1 MSLDT
6 RAEAR
11 TGPGAPHP
19 EHTAP
24 TGARARARDLVMGI
38 RFAVGGGRA
47 GWARTIM
54 TAVGVGLGV
63 ALLLG
68 AASVPNLLQH
78 REDRSVARSAEG
90 QFDGKEHKRS
100 DTTVLTRYASTDF
113 RDSTVAGRVVRA
125 DGKHPALPPGLTKLP
140 ADGEMVVS
148 PALRDLMNSSE
159 GKLLKE
165 RYSNYRITGTIGDAG
180 LVHPQELYF
189 YTGSDALTEA
199 KGGNRIAKFGYQ
211 EPPKPLDPILIV
223 LVVLGCVV
231 LLTPVVIFI
240 GTAVRFGG
248 ERRDKRLAAL
258 RLVGADAHAVRRI
271 AAGEALCG
279 ALLGLVFGG
288 LAFLGLRELL
298 GVFDVWKVS
307 AFATDVTPVP
317 GLAALVLVAVP
328 LTAFVVTLISLRAVS
343 IEPLGVF
350 RSAKPRKRRI
360 WWRVL
365 MPVAG
370 IGILLAS
377 GRLAGDA
384 APPVYAIGLG
394 ATLTL
399 IGLAAL
405 LPWLVEA
412 AVAKLRGGPVP
423 WQLAIRRL
431 QLSSGTAARAVSG
444 ITVAVA
450 GAIALQM
457 MFGSMH
463 GDFDRMTNNDPG
475 RAKLQVR
482 AGVGDGDLATRMI
495 DKFRTTKGVKNV
507 IGTVSAYVVRPG
519 KLKKGEDFS
528 PTTEL
533 TVGTC
538 ANLRELARISSCKDG
553 DTFVVHTGDSD
564 MNKWVDET
572 ARPGKPVDLNSISWE
587 EPGHKHVPWT
597 LPADARKVK
606 ARPDP
611 GGELHDGI
619 FATPGA
625 ISPSKLV
632 DAETSAMIQV
642 DPAVKDNEEYIRNT
656 AARIDPLL
664 DVMTLRAVERDKQ
677 YASIQTGLQLGAM
690 ATMVLIAAS
699 MLVSML
705 EQLRE
710 RRRLL
715 AALTAFGTRRGS
727 MAWSILWQTAIPV
740 VLGLGLAVAGGLG
753 LGLVMVR
760 MIEKSV
766 EDWWVF
772 LPLTGAGAVLVAVVT
787 LLSLPP
793 LWRMMRPDGLRTE

>member
-6 RAEAR
+6 RAKGHTETA
-11 TGPGAPHP
+11 APHP
-19 EHTAP
+19 GHTPPASV
-24 TGARARARDLVMGI
+24 RARARDLVLGI

-47 GWARTIM
+47 GWARTIL

-78 REDRSVARSAEG
+78 RDDRSVARSDAG
-90 QFDGKEHKRS
+90 QFDGKDRRRS
-100 DTTVLTRYASTDF
+100 DSSVLVRGADTDF
-113 RDSTVAGRVVRA
+113 RDSTVAGRVLRA
-125 DGKHPALPPGLTKLP
+125 EGKHPVLPPGLDKIP

-148 PALRDLMNSSE
+148 PALRDLLDSPE

-165 RYSNYRITGTIGDAG
+165 RFGAYRVTGTIGDPG
-180 LVHPQELYF
+180 LVHPKELYF
-189 YTGSDALTEA
+189 YTGSDALTQA
-199 KGGNRIAKFGYQ
+199 KGGHRVAKFGYKQ
-211 EPPKPLDPILIV
+211 PPEPLDPVLVV

-231 LLTPVVIFI
+231 LLTPVIIFI

-248 ERRDKRLAAL
+248 DRRDKRLAAL
-258 RLVGADAHAVRRI
+258 RLVGADARAVRRI
-271 AAGEALCG
+271 AAGESLCG
-279 ALLGLVFGG
+279 ALLGLVLGG
-288 LAFLGLRELL
+288 LAFLALRELL
-298 GVFDVWKVS
+298 GVFDVWKLS
-307 AFATDVTPVP
+307 AFASDVTPVP
-317 GLAALVLVAVP
+317 GLAVLVLLAVP
-328 LTAFVVTLISLRAVS
+328 LTAVVVTLISLRAVS

-350 RSAKPRKRRI
+350 RNAKPRKRRI

-365 MPVAG
+365 MPVVG
-370 IGILLAS
+370 IGILLSS
-377 GRLAGDA
+377 GRLAGDLT
-384 APPVYAIGLG
+384 PPVYAIGLG

-412 AVAKLRGGPVP
+412 AVARLRGGPVP

-457 MFGSMH
+457 MFGAMH
-463 GDFDRMTNNDPG
+463 DDFNRVTDNDPG
-475 RAKLQVR
+475 RAKLQVL
-482 AGVGDGDLATRMI
+482 ADVGDGELAEQMI
-495 DKFRTTKGVKNV
+495 DKFRTTKGVENV
-507 IGTVSAYVVRPG
+507 IGTVVSYVVKPG
-519 KLKKGEDFS
+519 KLKNADDIR

-538 ANLRELARISSCKDG
+538 ANLRELARIDSCEDG
-553 DTFVVHTGDSD
+553 DTFVVHTGDAD
-564 MNKWVDET
+564 MNDWVDEA
-572 ARPGKPVDLNSISWE
+572 ARPGKPVDLNSVSWD
-587 EPGHKHVPWT
+587 EPGHRHMPWT
-597 LPADARKVK
+597 LPADSPTVK

-611 GGELHDGI
+611 RGDMHDGI
-619 FATPGA
+619 FATYGA

-632 DAETSAMIQV
+632 DASTNAMIQV
-642 DPAVKDNEEYIRNT
+642 DPDVRDNEEYVRNA
-656 AARIDPLL
+656 AARIDPFL

-677 YASIQTGLQLGAM
+677 YASIQTGLQIGAM

-727 MAWSILWQTAIPV
+727 MAWSVLWQTAIPV
-740 VLGLGLAVAGGLG
+740 ALGLALAVAGGLG
-753 LGLVMVR
+753 LGFVMVR

-766 EDWWVF
+766 ADWWIF
-772 LPLTGAGAVLVAVVT
+772 LPLTSAGAVLVAVVT